1 MTEMKYN
8 YILGLMKLYSYCLQ
22 IAGLKRTQ
30 ASVVD
35 FSLVFLT
42 RIFCEKILSVILVTS
57 LQILLLLV
65 IIILI
70 SVELY
75 YNYL

>member
-1 MTEMKYN
+1 MNNTCVDMTEMKSN

-35 FSLVFLT
+35 SSLDFLT
-42 RIFCEKILSVILVTS
+42 RIFCEKILFWLFWSHSSNPVVACD
-57 LQILLLLV
+57 
-65 IIILI
+65 
-70 SVELY
+70 
-75 YNYL
+75 NYFN